1 MRKWHLAAAVLTV
14 AGIPALSAGCEP
26 APLGELVLIVKT
38 DMAPPKDFN
47 KMRIQVFNE
56 GALKFNYE
64 GPVPGDPADE
74 QRIVLLTNGRES
86 LENPDFDPAPVVKLF
101 TPDAGATWLL
111 TEIDPDDHDHAFG
124 LCDLGLG
131 APEIGW
137 VSLGELATV
146 RGGLGL
152 PIERDL
158 SFRAEKRLSAYARD
172 ARLAGR
178 IASASS
184 RMRASGRPLSRSA
197 RSSTRALTPAKSV
210 ASAQ

>member
-1 MRKWHLAAAVLTV
+1 MALAFWRPSLTPDCLRCAVPRKGRA
-14 AGIPALSAGCEP
+14 IP
-26 APLGELVLIVKT
+26 
-38 DMAPPKDFN
+38 
-47 KMRIQVFNE
+47 
-56 GALKFNYE
+56 
-64 GPVPGDPADE
+64 
-74 QRIVLLTNGRES
+74 
-86 LENPDFDPAPVVKLF
+86 
-101 TPDAGATWLL
+101 PDAGATWLL

-178 IASASS
+178 IA
-184 RMRASGRPLSRSA
+184 
-197 RSSTRALTPAKSV
+197 V
-210 ASAQ
+210 